1 MRTPARQ
8 QEAGIALIIVMIT
21 ITFLS
26 ILAAVFA
33 FNMKVETK
41 LAQNANSE
49 EELTWLG
56 RSGVEYAKWILA
68 QQLAT
73 ACEPYDGLNQKWAGG
88 PGGICASNSPLADIS
103 LQNYPLGDGT
113 FSVTIKDLER
123 KVNIN
128 IADQTMLEQALRI
141 VGADPGN
148 FTTIVSSILDWIDS
162 DSLTHIDG
170 AESDYYL
177 GLDPPYSAKNKPLDD
192 LSELL
197 LVKGVTPEIYW
208 GSASTNHPSA
218 AFQARV
224 DRYGRPLGPVSYPA
238 GLADLF
244 TPISA
249 GRININTASAEVLRM
264 IRGVDDNLA
273 EAIVAARGG
282 EDDGSGQTG
291 PFRSL
296 AAQYLWAR
304 VPGLNLEA
312 AREIAGVCD
321 VRSRT
326 FEVQVDAEVGG
337 YKRQFI
343 AIVGRNSPSD
353 VQTLSFYWK

>member
-1 MRTPARQ
+1 MMRTPARQ

-56 RSGVEYAKWILA
+56 RSGVEAAKWVLA
-68 QQLAT
+68 QEMT
-73 ACEPYDGLNQKWAGG
+73 CPYDALNQKWAGG
-88 PGGICASNSPLADIS
+88 SGDICETNGPLADVTLS
-103 LQNYPLGDGT
+103 P
-113 FSVTIKDLER
+113 FSVNGQTYPFSIKITDLER
-123 KVNIN
+123 KANIN
-128 IADQTMLEQALRI
+128 IADQATLEQALRL

-148 FTTIVSSILDWIDS
+148 FTTIVNSILDWIDP
-162 DSLTHIDG
+162 DSNTHIDG
-170 AESDYYL
+170 AESDYYQ
-177 GLDPPYSAKNKPLDD
+177 GLDPPYLAKNKPLDD

-208 GSASTNHPSA
+208 GSASTNHPPA
-218 AFQARV
+218 AFQVRV
-224 DRYGRPLGPVSYPA
+224 DRYGRPTGPVSFPV

-249 GRININTASAEVLRM
+249 GRININTASAEVLQM
-264 IRGVDDNLA
+264 IRGVDGNLA

-291 PFRSL
+291 PFRNL
-296 AAQYLWAR
+296 APQYLWAR

-312 AREIAGVCD
+312 AREIARVCD

-326 FEVQVDAEVGG
+326 FEVQVEAEVGG

-343 AIVGRNSPSD
+343 AIVGRNNPGD